1 MLAASVLHA
10 ANCQSSHA
18 ILARFKRN
26 SNFSQITNLLG
37 YISQSRWYGHVFF
50 LTNLMSALNRKKYWT
65 SLQMLFLQ
73 RPELLPK
80 SQEYFSSANRINS
93 FESLTIARKVL
104 SIQIYGFLPHLP
116 VYLLLYESC
125 LFVIFIW
132 YNTLNWYW
140 PGLFYI
146 SWARIWTDRSLSTS
160 SPTSGDYYY
169 RTRVWSLGML
179 VTN

>member
-1 MLAASVLHA
+1 MAASVLHA

-125 LFVIFIW
+125 LFVIFI
-132 YNTLNWYW
+132 
-140 PGLFYI
+140 
-146 SWARIWTDRSLSTS
+146 
-160 SPTSGDYYY
+160 
-169 RTRVWSLGML
+169 
-179 VTN
+179 